1 MMLLLDPLILRI
13 VLVPPSPPLE
23 QAYCWIPC
31 HTMRPKLHKVGNR
44 SLHHSEFIC
53 SLSCEPPDPPHIH
66 GLLSFS
72 GDL

>member
-13 VLVPPSPPLE
+13 VLVPPSPLE

-31 HTMRPKLHKVGNR
+31 HTMGPKLYEVGNR